1 MITDTNIHIYI
12 PNITMFTCKSK
23 EVQNSVVDSIT
34 RFVQTKDTQGS
45 ILSNAR
51 NASEEN
57 KKAID
62 KQLET
67 FEQDIKSMQSGKMSY
82 AEMRSRY
89 G

>member
-1 MITDTNIHIYI
+1 MIVQHNINIMDEI
-12 PNITMFTCKSK
+12 PRSTFI
-23 EVQNSVVDSIT
+23 ESIM
-34 RFVQTKDTQGS
+34 RFVNTRDSKGS

-51 NASEEN
+51 KTSEEN
-57 KKAID
+57 KKEID

-67 FEQDIKSMQSGKMSY
+67 FVADIKEGKMSY